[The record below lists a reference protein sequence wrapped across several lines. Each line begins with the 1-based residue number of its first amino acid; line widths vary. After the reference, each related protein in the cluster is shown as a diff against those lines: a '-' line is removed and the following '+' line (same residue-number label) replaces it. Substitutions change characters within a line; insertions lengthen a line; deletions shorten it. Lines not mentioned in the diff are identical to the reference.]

1 MKIVVGLGNPGKEY
15 ENTRHNFGSLVV
27 DRLVDEL
34 GGSFRKSRRLYE
46 AFLHKEGKSKVLF
59 VKPLTF
65 MNLSGVP
72 VEKALRYYKKKP
84 DVLLVIHD
92 DLDLPLGRIKFTRG
106 GSAGG
111 HKGIESIIELL
122 GTRNFCR
129 LRLGIGRPEGK
140 MESADYVLSE
150 FFKTE
155 NDIVGETIEKA
166 VKGVKFYSENGIQA
180 AMDRFNRKD

>member
-1 MKIVVGLGNPGKEY
+1 MKIIVGLGNPGKEY

-34 GGSFRKSRRLYE
+34 GGSFKKSRRLYE
-46 AFLHKEGKSKVLF
+46 AFLHKEGRDKVLF

-65 MNLSGVP
+65 MNVSGVA

-84 DVLLVIHD
+84 DVLLVIYD

-106 GSAGG
+106 GSSGG

-122 GTRNFCR
+122 GTKNFCR

-140 MESADYVLSE
+140 IESYDYVLSK
-150 FFKTE
+150 FLKGE
-155 NDIVGETIEKA
+155 NSLADETIEKA
-166 VKGVKFYSENGIQA
+166 SAAVEFYFANGIQA
-180 AMDRFNRKD
+180 TMNRFNRKD